1 MTVEEKNQM
10 TTILNGYTSLKID
23 EIIISHFQANDTD
36 ISSKLVLGNYTAQ
49 NLISVIKKL
58 IANFKTEIN
67 SEGWPSLPSHVAHH
81 DYGTRHLPTDLQ
93 SLLNQLNARAFDAN
107 TLVFIDYLI
116 YYQRVNNFWHTN
128 DVKIKIEK
136 INEIEELIKSK
147 SVVFQ
152 NSLNEYN
159 ALKANAEKLSI
170 SLQQLIDQKNQELA
184 IINENAGK
192 STASLAGIN
201 EVLAESKAKR
211 DVLLEVSANVNA
223 ISEEAKTRTEE
234 ERKRFEE
241 YKKVID
247 EIQRILT
254 EKIDNVTKTQEDWT
268 AKLGFISEKETY
280 IKDKQKEI
288 NDLTGFAAGVSL
300 FHTFKERKKEL
311 QTPVDFWRWAVVVM
325 AASVVVIVGL
335 LFYFNPSTTV
345 NGTSWGIFGLNTLK
359 SLPAIILLYFAIRQY
374 NKERTFQE
382 EYAFK
387 SSVAL
392 TINAFADK
400 ITTDGKTGKD
410 ALIMNSVAKVYE
422 TPNIMKERSSIFSFR
437 AKPLNETMKNLTEAV
452 KELKK

>member
-1 MTVEEKNQM
+1 MTVEEKNQV
-10 TTILNGYTSLKID
+10 TNILNGYTSLKID
-23 EIIISHFQANDTD
+23 EMIITHFQIKDNDID
-36 ISSKLVLGNYTAQ
+36 SKLVLGNYTAF
-49 NLISVIKKL
+49 NLINVIKKL
-58 IANFKTEIN
+58 ISNFKTEVN

-81 DYGTRHLPTDLQ
+81 DFGTRHLPADLQ
-93 SLLNQLNARAFDAN
+93 TLLNHLNSNTYDVN
-107 TLVFIDYLI
+107 TLACIDYLI
-116 YYQRVNNFWHTN
+116 YYQRVNNFWHSN
-128 DVKIKIEK
+128 EVKVKIEK
-136 INEIEELIKSK
+136 INEIETLIISK
-147 SVVFQ
+147 NIAFQ
-152 NSLNEYN
+152 NSLTEYG
-159 ALKANAEKLSI
+159 ALKANAEKLSA

-184 IINENAGK
+184 VINENAAK
-192 STASLAGIN
+192 SSATLTGIN

-211 DVLLEVSANVNA
+211 DVLVEVSTNVNA
-223 ISEEAKTRTEE
+223 ISDEAKIRTEE
-234 ERKRFEE
+234 ERKKFEE
-241 YKKVID
+241 YKKIID
-247 EIQRILT
+247 DLQKVLN

-268 AKLGFISEKETY
+268 GKLDFISGQEKY
-280 IKDKQKEI
+280 IQDKQKEI

-300 FHTFKERKKEL
+300 FHTFQERKKEL
-311 QTPVDFWRWAVVVM
+311 QKPVDFWRWGVVVM

-410 ALIMNSVAKVYE
+410 ALIMNSVSKVYE